1 MTHMSNYGNDRLA
14 LYTFEA
20 ATKFLQCWTNLQF
33 QSISALQL
41 ADKYFRMYP
50 EESEPVWGVRRDTS
64 HIIFKNLFILMFA
77 NRILVTIN
85 VIWKSGRKIKPA
97 ISCQGFWFWDLKKLV
112 PLPCTPFFPCIQ
124 QLLAIIPVLKLS
136 KKSNSSMGKT
146 IIKVSH
152 GK

>member
-1 MTHMSNYGNDRLA
+1 MSNYGNDRLA

-85 VIWKSGRKIKPA
+85 VI
-97 ISCQGFWFWDLKKLV
+97 
-112 PLPCTPFFPCIQ
+112 
-124 QLLAIIPVLKLS
+124 
-136 KKSNSSMGKT
+136 
-146 IIKVSH
+146 
-152 GK
+152 

>member
-50 EESEPVWGVRRDTS
+50 EESEPVWGVRKGTS
-64 HIIFKNLFILMFA
+64 DITFQNLFIFMFP

-85 VIWKSGRKIKPA
+85 VI
-97 ISCQGFWFWDLKKLV
+97 
-112 PLPCTPFFPCIQ
+112 
-124 QLLAIIPVLKLS
+124 
-136 KKSNSSMGKT
+136 
-146 IIKVSH
+146 
-152 GK
+152 